1 MADQSSAFV
10 AGVFLGGL
18 VVAVAAFVLYQADR
32 GTSARYFSGSQR
44 PAGYDNGY
52 SRYTR
57 YNQGYDTGYRS
68 DYDPRY
74 QRRIDRGRQYQPIYS
89 TYAPYPRP
97 RGARR
102 RLAPLP
108 CYIPCYY

>member
-10 AGVFLGGL
+10 SGVFLGGL
-18 VVAVAAFVLYQADR
+18 VVAVAAYVLCQVDR

-44 PAGYDNGY
+44 SAGYDNGY
-52 SRYTR
+52 SR

-68 DYDPRY
+68 DYDPGY
-74 QRRIDRGRQYQPIYS
+74 QRRINRGRPYQPIYS

-97 RGARR
+97 RRAIRR
-102 RLAPLP
+102 VAPPP
-108 CYIPCYY
+108 CYMPCGY